1 MTFIIYLKLKL
12 KVVIFFEAWTL
23 IQYFDISIECVFN
36 MHTLLDIAIA
46 LQAITLI
53 NACGRLCQIIKCS
66 ELLNTIESTT
76 LFKCI
81 PNG

>member
-46 LQAITLI
+46 LQAI
-53 NACGRLCQIIKCS
+53 
-66 ELLNTIESTT
+66 LL
-76 LFKCI
+76 
-81 PNG
+81 